1 MPVMRQASLMRTVMG
16 RAMDRSSWL
25 LLLLGKGGCF
35 TAVGPPQLLLDQL
48 YKAEIARPPQAR
60 GVVVE
65 RRLVRDQCQLM
76 PHEQPEHFGQRI
88 DLSLK
93 PLGCA
98 VLPVEPGLRRTRA
111 RGKRAQLC

>member
-48 YKAEIARPPQAR
+48 YKAEIARPP
-60 GVVVE
+60 
-65 RRLVRDQCQLM
+65 RRAVS
-76 PHEQPEHFGQRI
+76 
-88 DLSLK
+88 LSN
-93 PLGCA
+93 GGWCA
-98 VLPVEPGLRRTRA
+98 TSA
-111 RGKRAQLC
+111 S